1 MKQKTKLTGTVIY
14 PNDPE
19 YQWARMNWNPFT
31 NAFPIVFVFAH
42 QVEDVVNAVKWAR
55 ENSVLIRMRSGRHA
69 LAKDFSQTNGG
80 IVIDTSLMRNIK
92 LNKTQ
97 GTAIVEA
104 GIRVG
109 PLVRMLA
116 QEGILA
122 PFGDSSTVGI
132 GGISTGGGI
141 TAIQRTVGVIS
152 DNILAATIV
161 DANGDILFV
170 DENKNSDLLWAIRGG
185 GGGNF
190 GIITSYKFKVRPAP
204 FKVGIFQIIWPW
216 EQMNEVVDA
225 WQRWSPSVDE
235 RLGTIL
241 EIYSK
246 TNGLL
251 RSQGIFLG
259 PKAELEKLITTLTYV
274 GSPIKVFID
283 EVTLPEA
290 IEFWAPNEPMF
301 DKQNSV
307 WSSAWVEQMLPED
320 GIDAIRRFLEKATG
334 SESNF
339 FFLNSGGAMN
349 KVPPKETAFF
359 WRNTKYYLEWDA
371 SWIEASETQRN
382 IKLVQQTREQLEPY
396 VTGSYVN
403 VPDLNIK
410 NYGQEYY
417 GDNLARLQKV
427 KAKYDPENVFKFV
440 QSIPPDTACYHE
452 QDNTQQEL

>member
-1 MKQKTKLTGTVIY
+1 MYQNRILTGTVIY

-19 YQWARMNWNPFT
+19 YQRARMNWNPFT
-31 NAFPIVFVFAH
+31 NAYPIVFVFA
-42 QVEDVVNAVKWAR
+42 QQTQDVVNAVKWAR
-55 ENSVLIRMRSGRHA
+55 ENSVPIRIRSGRHA

-80 IVIDTSLMRNIK
+80 IVIDTSQMRNIN
-92 LNKTQ
+92 LDRTL
-97 GTAIVEA
+97 GIATVEA

-109 PLVRMLA
+109 PLVKMLA

-141 TAIQRTVGVIS
+141 TAIQRTAGVIS

-161 DANGDILFV
+161 DADGDILNIS
-170 DENKNSDLLWAIRGG
+170 ENENPDLLWAIRGG

-190 GIITSYKFKVRPAP
+190 GIITSYTFKVRPAP
-204 FKVGIFQIIWPW
+204 FQVGIFQIIWPW
-216 EQMNEVVDA
+216 EQLNEVIDV
-225 WQRWSPSVDE
+225 WQRWAPSVDE

-259 PKAELEKLITTLTYV
+259 PKAELEELITTLTDV
-274 GSPIKVFID
+274 GSPIKVFVD

-290 IEFWAPNEPMF
+290 IEFWAPDEPLF
-301 DKQNSV
+301 DSQNTT
-307 WSSAWVEQMLPED
+307 WSSAWVEQILPTE
-320 GIDAIRRFLEKATG
+320 GINAIQRFLEKAKG

-349 KVPPKETAFF
+349 RVPPEDTAFF

-371 SWIEASETQRN
+371 SWTEESETQKN
-382 IKLVQQTREQLEPY
+382 IKLVDQTREQLSSY
-396 VTGSYVN
+396 VIGSYVN

-417 GDNLARLQKV
+417 GDNLTRLRKI
-427 KAKYDPENVFKFV
+427 KAQYDPENVFNFV
-440 QSIPPDTACYHE
+440 QSIPPAPTC
-452 QDNTQQEL
+452 DNEHNNSRGKS

>member
-1 MKQKTKLTGTVIY
+1 MNKNTKLTGTVIY

-19 YQWARMNWNPFT
+19 YQQARMNWNPFT

-42 QVEDVVNAVKWAR
+42 QDEDVANAVKWAR
-55 ENSVLIRMRSGRHA
+55 ENNVPIRMRSGRHA

-80 IVIDTSLMRNIK
+80 IVIDTSQMRNVM
-92 LNKTQ
+92 LDKTQ
-97 GTAIVEA
+97 GIATVQA

-116 QEGILA
+116 QEGVLA

-141 TAIQRTVGVIS
+141 TVIQRTAGLIS

-161 DANGDILFV
+161 DANGEMLRASENENPDLF
-170 DENKNSDLLWAIRGG
+170 WAIRGG

-190 GIITSYKFKVRPAP
+190 GIITSYTFTIRPAP
-204 FKVGIFQIIWPW
+204 FQVGIFEIIWPW
-216 EQMNEVVDA
+216 EQLDRVVDV

-241 EIYSK
+241 EIFSK
-246 TNGLL
+246 ANGLL

-259 PKAELEKLITTLTYV
+259 PKAELEKLIMPLTDV
-274 GSPIKVFID
+274 GSPIKVLIN

-290 IEFWAPNEPMF
+290 IEFWAPNEPLF
-301 DKQNSV
+301 DNQNTT
-307 WSSAWVEQMLPED
+307 WSSAWVEQILPTE
-320 GIDAIRRFLEKATG
+320 GINSIRSFLEKAKG

-349 KVPPKETAFF
+349 RVPPEDTAFF
-359 WRNTKYYLEWDA
+359 WRNTKYYMEWDA
-371 SWIEASETQRN
+371 SWTEEAETQKN
-382 IKLVQQTREQLEPY
+382 IKLVEQTRIQLQPY
-396 VTGSYVN
+396 ITGSYVN
-403 VPDLNIK
+403 VPDLNLK
-410 NYGQEYY
+410 SYGQEYY
-417 GDNLARLQKV
+417 GDNFARLRKV
-427 KAKYDPENVFKFV
+427 KAKYDPENIFKFI
-440 QSIPPDTACYHE
+440 QSIPPAPVCDHW
-452 QDNTQQEL
+452 QKN